1 MSAAAEAPEAKWHWI
16 GQCMEIWGYH
26 DTSIAC
32 VMHEL
37 SSREAKQKAE
47 AAAAAAATTAA
58 SGSAGGVTLSEQQLL
73 DIERNKVAALQRK
86 LEMMEE
92 KAGRSP

>member
-1 MSAAAEAPEAKWHWI
+1 
-16 GQCMEIWGYH
+16 MEIWCYH

-37 SSREAKQKAE
+37 SIREAKQKAE
-47 AAAAAAATTAA
+47 AEAAAAATTAA
-58 SGSAGGVTLSEQQLL
+58 AGSAGGRTLSEPQLL

-86 LEMMEE
+86 LQMLEE